1 MVDSNILAYLL
12 LPGEFTARAE
22 WLFTSDPD
30 WIAPDLWRS
39 EFRNTLA
46 GYMRRGLLNLE
57 QASVLQTAHARKIK
71 SPQQLLQLVLLYCG
85 LVLSQ
90 RSCAGEIA
98 QLQGYLSDMGVKKT
112 ASLRAMGHPLK
123 PSPPTSPP
131 GQ

>member
-57 QASVLQTAHARKIK
+57 QASALQTEAELLLEGNEFSVNSGDVLALVKASDCSSYDCEFVALALQSGVRLVTMDKKILRNF
-71 SPQQLLQLVLLYCG
+71 PEL
-85 LVLSQ
+85 
-90 RSCAGEIA
+90 A
-98 QLQGYLSDMGVKKT
+98 T
-112 ASLRAMGHPLK
+112 AL
-123 PSPPTSPP
+123 
-131 GQ
+131 